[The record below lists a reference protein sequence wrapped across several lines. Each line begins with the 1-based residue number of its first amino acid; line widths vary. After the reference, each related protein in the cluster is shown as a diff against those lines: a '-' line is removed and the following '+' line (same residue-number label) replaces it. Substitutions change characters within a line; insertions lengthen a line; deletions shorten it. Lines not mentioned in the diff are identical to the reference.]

1 MVIDYVAV
9 CLRIGKNALVLLFE
23 IHQKIHGS
31 IWSKREAGVLD
42 NSKNRLCVRFG
53 PGGVSIMRVR
63 LLSSI
68 QYILRNARFII
79 RVADPPLI
87 GSYLGDLFRPQLL
100 IKPRFQT

>member
-9 CLRIGKNALVLLFE
+9 CLRIGKKVFILLFE
-23 IHQKIHGS
+23 MHQKIHDS
-31 IWSKREAGVLD
+31 IWSKWETGLLD
-42 NSKNRLCVRFG
+42 NLTDRLCVRYG

-87 GSYLGDLFRPQLL
+87 GSYLGDLFRSL
-100 IKPRFQT
+100 ISIKSRLQS

>member
-9 CLRIGKNALVLLFE
+9 CLRIGKNAFILLFE

-31 IWSKREAGVLD
+31 IWLKREAGVLD
-42 NSKNRLCVRFG
+42 NSNNRLCVRYG

-87 GSYLGDLFRPQLL
+87 WFCRGIFFRPL
-100 IKPRFQT
+100 ISIKSRLQS